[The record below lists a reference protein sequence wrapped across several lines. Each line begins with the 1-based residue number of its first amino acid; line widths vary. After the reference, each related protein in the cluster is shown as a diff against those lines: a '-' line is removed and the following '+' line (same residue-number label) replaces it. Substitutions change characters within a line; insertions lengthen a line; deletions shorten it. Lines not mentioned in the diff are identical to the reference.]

1 MDFNSISWYFYK
13 TEQQH
18 HNEILFQS
26 NVQWQIS
33 PLTNCITHFSVWVSS
48 MFHIDGRIAHCSQIL
63 FQICSRTSQYT
74 WYSLIRPRT
83 GGLSSSCEMIILR
96 SKSHGEIIRVCRGIF
111 TTALRKKNI
120 IKFSIKQPHLTS
132 TAHRLL
138 SDRLLC
144 WKEPFEPFYFFL
156 DHFCAG
162 PQRFLFFR
170 HANAK
175 LPPQHW
181 TLIVVEN
188 IEFTILHFWVMR
200 ETLESSYAPLV
211 ASRFPLFT

>member
-1 MDFNSISWYFYK
+1 MADLSSDELYNTFFCLGLFDVPHRRQNSSLLFFCYSHCYSLLLIA
-13 TEQQH
+13 
-18 HNEILFQS
+18 IL
-26 NVQWQIS
+26 
-33 PLTNCITHFSVWVSS
+33 
-48 MFHIDGRIAHCSQIL
+48 IAIL

-120 IKFSIKQPHLTS
+120 VKFSIKQPHLTS

-188 IEFTILHFWVMR
+188 IAFTILHFWVMR
-200 ETLESSYAPLV
+200 ET
-211 ASRFPLFT
+211 